1 LYNFLGEVT
10 GTIFVELLPTLRY
23 NCDLNLFL
31 ENTILN
37 HANNKSEYKLCSLLF
52 DTVTPDYNTN
62 LQTLLNLIDNTS
74 DNSLIV
80 APEVCLTSYDY
91 DNFDEVLDFAE
102 TANKALKKAS
112 HKKIIILTMMQRRDG
127 EVFNFAKIFHNG
139 EVVYERAKARL
150 FRFGDEHKYMSEG
163 SDESI
168 EIVEVD
174 GIKIGILICFE
185 LRFKELWQKL
195 EGADVIA
202 VPSWWGVLRTEHFE
216 VLTQALAIMN
226 QCFVV
231 ASDSLDAECTKMSGI
246 ITPHGKVER
255 NGNKPC
261 LELAYSKKEIDVMRR
276 YMDVGIK

>member
-1 LYNFLGEVT
+1 MKQN
-10 GTIFVELLPTLRY
+10 I
-23 NCDLNLFL
+23 D
-31 ENTILN
+31 
-37 HANNKSEYKLCSLLF
+37 KSEYKLCSLLF
-52 DTVTPDYNTN
+52 DTLTPDYNTN
-62 LQTLLNLIDNTS
+62 LQTLLSLIEKTS
-74 DNSLIV
+74 DKSLIV

-91 DNFDEVLDFAE
+91 DNFEAALDFALVA
-102 TANKALKKAS
+102 TKALKEVS
-112 HKKIIILTMMQRRDG
+112 HNKIIILTMMERRDG

-163 SDESI
+163 NDEDI
-168 EIVEVD
+168 KIVEID
-174 GIKIGILICFE
+174 GIKIAIFICFE
-185 LRFKELWQKL
+185 LRFKELWQKS

-216 VLTQALAIMN
+216 VLTQSLAIIN

-246 ITPHGKVER
+246 ITPHGKVDR
-255 NGNKPC
+255 NIDKPC
-261 LELAYSKKEIDVMRR
+261 LEVEYSKKEIDVMRR